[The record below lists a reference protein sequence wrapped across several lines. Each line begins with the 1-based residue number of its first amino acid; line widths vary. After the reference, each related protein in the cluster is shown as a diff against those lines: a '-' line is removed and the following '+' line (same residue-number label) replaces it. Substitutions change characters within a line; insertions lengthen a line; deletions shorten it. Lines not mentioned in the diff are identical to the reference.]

1 MSGVNIIVYGT
12 PKCRETQK
20 ALRFFKERRV
30 QVQFRDLTEKPL
42 SEGELKNISAGKEP
56 ASLLDESSSAY
67 AKRGLKY
74 MDFDPAEEILADNA
88 LLLTPI
94 IRVDGKSYARPDL
107 AALPLK

>member
-1 MSGVNIIVYGT
+1 MNIIVYGT

-20 ALRFFKERRV
+20 ALRFLKERSV
-30 QVQFRDLTEKPL
+30 TAQFRDLSEKPL
-42 SEGELKNISAGKEP
+42 SEGELKNIAAGNDP
-56 ASLLDESSSAY
+56 LLLLDEASPAY

-74 MDFDPAEEILADNA
+74 MDFNPAEEILADNS

-94 IRVDGKSYARPDL
+94 IRIDGKAYARPDL